1 VVAVSLTDKYR
12 QMWVNRRLL
21 RYWPALLSVVGS
33 LVAMIAVTVY
43 ATRGNG
49 DRSRVYR
56 IGADHA
62 PPYYFIREDGHV
74 EGLAVDVLTEAGNR
88 AGIRLKWVPI
98 RGQLDDAFR
107 EKLVD
112 IWPAVGST
120 PWRQAHLHAT
130 EPWLVNNFCLLSLA
144 KSGIGGPS
152 DLAHRTVAYRAAAL
166 VELLAPKYLPQ
177 SDWRPLPSREEVV
190 RAVCAGEV
198 AAGFVEARFLDHV
211 LLHRPSGCD
220 QAVFEIAV
228 VPGATTGLRI
238 MSTPSA
244 AGAADQ
250 LRSAI
255 SKLALDGTLSHKLEK
270 WSAFASVDARSVYA
284 LEEAERRNRL
294 FSIGLGAS
302 IVVAILL
309 VWQLFRVQ
317 RANRAARAA
326 QKEAE
331 HANTAKSEFLANMS
345 HEIRT
350 PLNGI
355 IGMTQLVLDGPLTE
369 EKRGDLEV
377 VRTSGESL
385 LHIINDVL
393 DSSKIEAGQ
402 MTIDAAPFALQPLVR
417 EILIL
422 FRARA
427 REKNLELR
435 LDYDPAL
442 PEWVL
447 GDAGRIRQIVMN
459 LASNAIKFTDTGSVT
474 IQVEEHH
481 RTYADVHLRISVHDS
496 GIGIPEDQRDRLF
509 TKFTQLDTS
518 AARKHGGTG
527 LGLAISKRLAELM
540 GGSVDYTSR
549 SGTGSTFWFEATLR
563 LASAP
568 RPPKV
573 DSISRT
579 QSVPDVRPRIL
590 VAEDNAV
597 NQRLMVRCLEKL
609 GCEVDVASNGVEAL
623 EKWSQSLYNL
633 VFMDCQMP
641 EMDGYEATAQIRSQ
655 ERGPSRTPIVAITA
669 HAMSGDRERCLQA
682 GMDDYLSKPIDLER
696 LARIVAECQNP
707 KA

>member
-1 VVAVSLTDKYR
+1 
-12 QMWVNRRLL
+12 
-21 RYWPALLSVVGS
+21 
-33 LVAMIAVTVY
+33 
-43 ATRGNG
+43 
-49 DRSRVYR
+49 
-56 IGADHA
+56 
-62 PPYYFIREDGHV
+62 
-74 EGLAVDVLTEAGNR
+74 
-88 AGIRLKWVPI
+88 
-98 RGQLDDAFR
+98 
-107 EKLVD
+107 
-112 IWPAVGST
+112 
-120 PWRQAHLHAT
+120 
-130 EPWLVNNFCLLSLA
+130 
-144 KSGIGGPS
+144 
-152 DLAHRTVAYRAAAL
+152 
-166 VELLAPKYLPQ
+166 
-177 SDWRPLPSREEVV
+177 
-190 RAVCAGEV
+190 
-198 AAGFVEARFLDHV
+198 
-211 LLHRPSGCD
+211 
-220 QAVFEIAV
+220 
-228 VPGATTGLRI
+228 

-244 AGAADQ
+244 TWAADQ

-255 SKLALDGTLSHKLEK
+255 SKLALDGTLSSKLEK
-270 WSAFASVDARSVYA
+270 WSAFASVDSRSVYA

-309 VWQLFRVQ
+309 VWQVFRVQ

-331 HANTAKSEFLANMS
+331 HANMAKSEFLANMS

-369 EKRGDLEV
+369 DKRGDLEV
-377 VRTSGESL
+377 VRTSGEAL
-385 LHIINDVL
+385 LNIINDVL

-402 MTIDAAPFALQPLVR
+402 MTVDVAPFALQQLVR
-417 EILIL
+417 EILVL
-422 FRARA
+422 FTARA
-427 REKNLELR
+427 REKSLELR
-435 LDYDPAL
+435 LNYDPAL

-474 IQVEEHH
+474 IQVEKYH
-481 RTYADVHLRISVHDS
+481 RTYADVHFRISIRDT
-496 GIGIPEDQRDRLF
+496 GIGIPEGQRERLF

-518 AARKHGGTG
+518 AARKYGGTG

-540 GGSVDYTSR
+540 GGSVDFTSR
-549 SGTGSTFWFEATLR
+549 GCTGSTFWFDVTLR
-563 LASAP
+563 IASAP
-568 RPPKV
+568 GPLKV
-573 DSISRT
+573 NSASRAK
-579 QSVPDVRPRIL
+579 SVHDVRPRIL

-623 EKWSQSLYNL
+623 EKWRLLLYNL
-633 VFMDCQMP
+633 VLMDCQMP

-696 LARIVAECQNP
+696 LARIVAACQYP